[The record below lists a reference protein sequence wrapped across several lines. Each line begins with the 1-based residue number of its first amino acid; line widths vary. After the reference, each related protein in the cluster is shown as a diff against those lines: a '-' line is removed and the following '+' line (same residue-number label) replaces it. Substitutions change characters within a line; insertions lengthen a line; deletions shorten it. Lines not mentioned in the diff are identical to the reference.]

1 MGRAG
6 KKDKENNGQERKG
19 QGRGRIHEKMYLE
32 FNHQKKKKSTQ
43 T

>member
-19 QGRGRIHEKMYLE
+19 QGRGRI
-32 FNHQKKKKSTQ
+32 KKNIKPKSK
-43 T
+43 

>member
-19 QGRGRIHEKMYLE
+19 QGRGRI
-32 FNHQKKKKSTQ
+32 KKNITKGLPS
-43 T
+43 